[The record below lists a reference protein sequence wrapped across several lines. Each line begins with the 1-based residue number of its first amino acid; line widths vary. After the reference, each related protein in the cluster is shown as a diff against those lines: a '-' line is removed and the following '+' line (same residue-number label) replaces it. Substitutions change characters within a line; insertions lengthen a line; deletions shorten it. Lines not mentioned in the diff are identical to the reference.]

1 MKYFQGNELLRGK
14 LRIFVEY
21 RQFCKKIFPSKKLFL
36 VHTFGEQK
44 RSVNQT

>member
-14 LRIFVEY
+14 LRVFVEY
-21 RQFCKKIFPSKKLFL
+21 RHFCKKFVPSKKLLL

-44 RSVNQT
+44 RSVNQA